1 MKPLRKDK
9 RISIYGIVLCVIAG
23 AVITVFGIKHKVP
36 EQTVEDKLEQQT
48 GNIDIT
54 KECRLETDKN
64 MTDNIKSAVRTN
76 VATSSTDESASELKN
91 ECDGATVSMQT
102 EKKTKNKA
110 SNKAKNCASK
120 IKTLNDLKSAT
131 KFTSFPDKEQAEK
144 KQKEVREQHLKKA
157 KEIYSICLKAAKYLE
172 K

>member
-1 MKPLRKDK
+1 MELLRKDK

-48 GNIDIT
+48 GNIDIA
-54 KECRLETDKN
+54 KEYRLETDKN

-102 EKKTKNKA
+102 EKKTKNIA
-110 SNKAKNCASK
+110 SNKATNFASK
-120 IKTLNDLKSAT
+120 TKTLNDLKSAT

-157 KEIYSICLKAAKYLE
+157 KEIYRICLKAAKYLE